1 MKGGTIHAI
10 DANGK
15 ITVRH
20 NAPLIAEAA
29 SPQPVIGALPR
40 SVERP
45 NPECGVNALYI
56 FLRLRGTDCA
66 LDQIR
71 QKLPLTAQGA
81 NMLDLQR
88 VASEHKV
95 DTAVVSLSPEQFEDT
110 VPFIARVKA
119 VGTGFEGHYVVVT
132 RVTGDQVDLLDSTA
146 GGSVTMPRATF
157 ERDFSG
163 YALVEAGGPSG
174 GKWLRIVLAVVC
186 AVELVLFG
194 YFLLAGRGLGGPPSP
209 SASVPPQVQA

>member
-1 MKGGTIHAI
+1 MVLTTIVGGVAAASPSPTDAQDPVRPPIVMKGGTIHAI

-66 LDQIR
+66 
-71 QKLPLTAQGA
+71 
-81 NMLDLQR
+81 
-88 VASEHKV
+88 
-95 DTAVVSLSPEQFEDT
+95 
-110 VPFIARVKA
+110 
-119 VGTGFEGHYVVVT
+119 
-132 RVTGDQVDLLDSTA
+132 
-146 GGSVTMPRATF
+146 
-157 ERDFSG
+157 
-163 YALVEAGGPSG
+163 
-174 GKWLRIVLAVVC
+174 
-186 AVELVLFG
+186 
-194 YFLLAGRGLGGPPSP
+194 
-209 SASVPPQVQA
+209 